1 MLYQLL
7 LTFKFPFKCA
17 KMLCVGPSDSGKT
30 TWIVPIMAVLDEEDV
45 ATLTREQ
52 VFSAQMLK
60 ATTQLLFIDEWTPDK
75 LQFDQCKVLFQGGK
89 QTISKKN
96 KLPDSFG
103 YRSGVYIT
111 MNEVRKSHFC
121 CLRLLYWSFFKK
133 FWLYGY
139 LFCLNF

>member
-75 LQFDQCKVLFQGGK
+75 LQFDQVIR
-89 QTISKKN
+89 T
-96 KLPDSFG
+96 
-103 YRSGVYIT
+103 T
-111 MNEVRKSHFC
+111 
-121 CLRLLYWSFFKK
+121 
-133 FWLYGY
+133 
-139 LFCLNF
+139 